1 MPIMAAHN
9 DQSSNYSSPI
19 NSTIF
24 YDNSNAYSSPDS
36 PTLSNSRKR
45 KQQQHDWNYYDINQQ
60 SSNNDVL
67 NDIYSSTYHQSENS
81 TSNSNHHQQQEE
93 FIVPI
98 NSSSSTST
106 AFGQPDNLMQR
117 SSVINNNWHRTV
129 NNDSNAAGNSFL
141 VSNNTYDDSFMS
153 HNQKTVGENTNEI
166 HQILNLDEPISF
178 VNTAKDTRNIAG
190 LNLNDSRL
198 MHQTWSPQPQ
208 QQSFNTGASSPGF
221 FTPGFLES
229 LQEDENESPQSFP
242 FHVTTKNWNLER
254 EEISTMEHDTI
265 MVMYMTSHIQ

>member
-67 NDIYSSTYHQSENS
+67 NDIYSTTYHQPENN
-81 TSNSNHHQQQEE
+81 TGNNNHHQQQEE

-117 SSVINNNWHRTV
+117 SSIINNNWHRTV
-129 NNDSNAAGNSFL
+129 NSNSNATGNSFL
-141 VSNNTYDDSFMS
+141 VPSNTYDDSFIS
-153 HNQKTVGENTNEI
+153 HSQKTVGENTNEI

-178 VNTAKDTRNIAG
+178 VNNTKDTRNIAG

-208 QQSFNTGASSPGF
+208 QQPFNTGASSPGF

-265 MVMYMTSHIQ
+265 MVMYMTSYI